1 MAPPFASSGQIQLCS
16 ILEGAQSRFLQ
27 IAETFAWLNPHLTL
41 TIGWFGDARR
51 FEASDPNWT
60 KWEASDPTSVHWY
73 SREQFERL
81 IAAYVRHDQDRDNNR
96 TVRDFVSTFRGLSGS
111 AKQKAVLDATGLARE
126 PLSRLV
132 AGGRLD
138 TALVDQLRQEMQRCS
153 KVVKA
158 AELGSIGEAAFRC
171 RFESAGCE
179 MQTFQ
184 YRKKLSD
191 KFGQPAVIEAA
202 FAWDADTEQRRR
214 LILGVNWSAAILN
227 PFRSLASGSS
237 LDGILQDQRV
247 GPLERVIVAVHVAMP
262 QAQYTDRGKSA
273 ISIDYKTAELI
284 EEAVIGVTKTW
295 AKQRKAE
302 ERDASAIARRRDA
315 LMRSSKISV
324 KINAAAAMVMKEAY
338 LHASAQGKLP
348 AHARQVM
355 YAARPRILALT
366 GKETLDDAYFTQ
378 TLLPNYIK
386 EHPEEC
392 RTWNVVYDARG
403 NFVEPH
409 TQRRVPL
416 GTLEIRSYLRQSAG
430 HIVCDTKPDVRENRY
445 PTFGPQHRYGDILFI
460 EKEGFMPL
468 FNQVQLAERYDIAI
482 MSTKGMSVTSSR
494 ELVDELCSRHN
505 ARLLVLHDFD
515 KAGFSIVGTLK
526 RATRRYDFK
535 NEIEVLDLGIR
546 IGDIEGLQ
554 SEAAGID
561 HEAWNA
567 ARKNLAENGATP
579 QEIDFLL
586 HERVEL
592 NAFASDALIAWI
604 EAKLAAHGV
613 RKVVPDEDTL
623 THAYERAYKLAA
635 IQKLI
640 DAMLASRSE
649 TAPIIVPPDLG
660 ALIEKQLEA
669 QNSRTWDSIVFEL
682 AEKAARNSLSSGE

>member
-1 MAPPFASSGQIQLCS
+1 MSASALLARLKEAGVTVEPEGGNLRLKGPKAALGKEVLTELRANKAELLDALKTPPAPARSQ
-16 ILEGAQSRFLQ
+16 EGV
-27 IAETFAWLNPHLTL
+27 IAEW
-41 TIGWFGDARR
+41 R
-51 FEASDPNWT
+51 
-60 KWEASDPTSVHWY
+60 
-73 SREQFERL
+73 
-81 IAAYVRHDQDRDNNR
+81 
-96 TVRDFVSTFRGLSGS
+96 
-111 AKQKAVLDATGLARE
+111 
-126 PLSRLV
+126 
-132 AGGRLD
+132 
-138 TALVDQLRQEMQRCS
+138 
-153 KVVKA
+153 
-158 AELGSIGEAAFRC
+158 
-171 RFESAGCE
+171 
-179 MQTFQ
+179 
-184 YRKKLSD
+184 
-191 KFGQPAVIEAA
+191 
-202 FAWDADTEQRRR
+202 
-214 LILGVNWSAAILN
+214 
-227 PFRSLASGSS
+227 
-237 LDGILQDQRV
+237 
-247 GPLERVIVAVHVAMP
+247 
-262 QAQYTDRGKSA
+262 
-273 ISIDYKTAELI
+273 
-284 EEAVIGVTKTW
+284 AVIGGVATD
-295 AKQRKAE
+295 Q
-302 ERDASAIARRRDA
+302 
-315 LMRSSKISV
+315 
-324 KINAAAAMVMKEAY
+324 INI
-338 LHASAQGKLP
+338 G
-348 AHARQVM
+348 
-355 YAARPRILALT
+355 
-366 GKETLDDAYFTQ
+366 
-378 TLLPNYIK
+378 
-386 EHPEEC
+386 
-392 RTWNVVYDARG
+392 
-403 NFVEPH
+403 
-409 TQRRVPL
+409 
-416 GTLEIRSYLRQSAG
+416 QSAG